1 MRRAGGIPWGPL
13 EIHWPHRPIAEYVHM
28 KCYPTPCLEFLEGR
42 NLLGTLGGTRLPA
55 ADVQSTLHFVP
66 MKGTAVGVAT
76 LGERVPFALQR

>member
-1 MRRAGGIPWGPL
+1 
-13 EIHWPHRPIAEYVHM
+13 M

-42 NLLGTLGGTRLPA
+42 NLLGTLGGTHLPA

-76 LGERVPFALQR
+76 LGEQSFDSSGNIIVPVMSVATGNISHLGVFDH